1 MSRLPCP
8 LIVYFH
14 LTAASADRATSSLLQ
29 SKVWN
34 PEHSLSRLSVIDA
47 KHNSI
52 FDKGVFQGAE
62 FTCFTQNGNLS
73 IDGFTTFLRSWKE
86 LECIS
91 FWN

>member
-29 SKVWN
+29 SKVCN

-47 KHNSI
+47 KHNYI
-52 FDKGVFQGAE
+52 FHEGVFQGAE
-62 FTCFTQNGNLS
+62 FTCFTHLSQHGYLS
-73 IDGFTTFLRSWKE
+73 IDGFTTFLES
-86 LECIS
+86 
-91 FWN
+91 